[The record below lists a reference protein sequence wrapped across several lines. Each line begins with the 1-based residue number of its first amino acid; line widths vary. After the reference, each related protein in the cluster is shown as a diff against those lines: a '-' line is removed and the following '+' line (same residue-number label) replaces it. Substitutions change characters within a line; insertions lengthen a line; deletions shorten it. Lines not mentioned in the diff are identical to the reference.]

1 MAVNPTYKHLEA
13 SLRLGAF
20 SLGQWAQVLLAVV
33 LALTFGIY
41 LSPLPLTPTIF
52 VSIVLAGSPLA
63 LSYGAMAQEWSVT
76 DALGAQWRW
85 LRRPRCYLPGP
96 SDHAT
101 GYIVLAEEPA
111 ATEPTAGARAYRPA
125 DGVAVD
131 QSGEPLWDV

>member
-20 SLGQWAQVLLAVV
+20 SLAQWAQVLLAVV

-41 LSPLPLTPTIF
+41 LSPLALTPTIF

-96 SDHAT
+96 SDNAT
-101 GYIVLAEEPA
+101 GYMVLAEEPA
-111 ATEPTAGARAYRPA
+111 DADPGARIRAYRPSA
-125 DGVAVD
+125 AGAVD

>member
-1 MAVNPTYKHLEA
+1 MSVNPTYKHLEA

-20 SLGQWAQVLLAVV
+20 SLAQWAQVLVAVV

-96 SDHAT
+96 SDQAI

-111 ATEPTAGARAYRPA
+111 HPEPGMHGRAYRPSDA
-125 DGVAVD
+125 AAVD